1 MTIEDRIKGCI
12 FGQAIGDALG
22 LGTEFMSMEEV
33 MRNYPQ
39 GLTDYAQIVQD
50 RHRSGWKRGEWTDD
64 TDMMLC
70 IADAVI
76 VDGGTVDYMH
86 IARNFKAWAMGTPRG
101 IGKNTFMVL
110 SLADYLDD
118 PIRAAAFMWRLS
130 KHQSAANGGLMI
142 IYDKGHMMSMDEI
155 CQIGDIYSAE
165 IRRYLESD
173 SMLSDYHLDSPKDMG
188 YTLKALA
195 VAMWAYFHAKSFE
208 EGLVAIVNAG
218 GDTDTNA
225 AIACSILGAKF
236 GFSSI
241 PAKCVDGLVGKE
253 RLEVLCQD
261 FAFLLTRFGGDMI
274 RV

>member
-1 MTIEDRIKGCI
+1 
-12 FGQAIGDALG
+12 
-22 LGTEFMSMEEV
+22 
-33 MRNYPQ
+33 
-39 GLTDYAQIVQD
+39 
-50 RHRSGWKRGEWTDD
+50 
-64 TDMMLC
+64 
-70 IADAVI
+70 
-76 VDGGTVDYMH
+76 MH
-86 IARNFKAWAMGTPRG
+86 IARNFKAWAMETPRG

-130 KHQSAANGGLMI
+130 KHQSAANGGLMRTSILGIVGDPIKDAENVCKLTHADPRCVGSCVIVSTIIHNI
-142 IYDKGHMMSMDEI
+142 IYDNGHMMSMDEI
-155 CQIGDIYSAE
+155 CQMGDIYSAE

-218 GDTDTNA
+218 GDADTNA

-241 PAKCVDGLVGKE
+241 PAKYVDGLVGKKW
-253 RLEVLCQD
+253 LEALCQD
-261 FAFLLTRFGGDMI
+261 LAILLTRFGGDMI